1 MTSLFT
7 PINIAPYIT
16 HTGYDKHRA
25 NKVITNHHADP
36 ISFGVPFIATPNLIQ
51 RFELNIELNQPDPSC
66 FYVGYSTSYTDYPS
80 LT

>member
-25 NKVITNHHADP
+25 NKVITNHHADT
-36 ISFGVPFIATPNLIQ
+36 ISFDVPFIANPDLIQ
-51 RFELNIELNQPDPSC
+51 RFELNVELNQADQIGRASC
-66 FYVGYSTSYTDYPS
+66 RERV
-80 LT
+80 